1 MAFLTDKEE
10 LKPGLVIFR
19 RGDVQHRNWYCR
31 VKLPKADRYK
41 TISLKT
47 ADVRDAR
54 DRAYDHDADLR
65 FRIKHDVPIFNR
77 PFSEIAKEYVEQ
89 QKRRAATGQVSDARW
104 RKCQSVIKASLDPY
118 VGTTQIHLI
127 GHDRWDDY
135 PTWRREHGKG
145 RLRGQVS
152 DATIRFEM
160 SIFRS
165 VMSHAVKKRYI
176 RADQLFQGRP
186 TLAKMRR
193 DAFSPEEYRKLH
205 TVGRKWVKAANAKRP
220 SSNWYRTVAYNF
232 VLIMCNTGMRPS
244 EAKNLRWRDVT
255 IRKDR
260 KARDVAV
267 LRVSGKGK
275 TRELVAPASVADY
288 IERIRAI
295 AKAAGPDDRVF
306 TTHTGKPALTLYQ
319 NMIEDLLEEA
329 ELRTGPSGIPR
340 STYSFRHTYAT
351 FRLSEG
357 VDSYFLAQQ
366 MGTSVAM
373 IEDHYGHVTPV
384 RNANRILQGM
394 TGWQAIPAEPE
405 EAEAPT
411 KSSKGKKAI
420 PAEPEYE
427 TPSKA
432 SKGKKVSAAG
442 AAAQQKRASR
452 RRPASPEPRP

>member
-31 VKLPKADRYK
+31 VKLPKTDRYK

-47 ADVRDAR
+47 ADVASAR

-65 FRIKHDVPIFNR
+65 FRIKHDVPIFNHS
-77 PFSEIAKEYVEQ
+77 FSQIAKEYVEQ

-118 VGTTQIHLI
+118 VGSTQINLI
-127 GHDRWDDY
+127 GQDRWDDY

-145 RLRGQVS
+145 RLREQVS

-160 SIFRS
+160 SIFRA
-165 VMSHAVKKRYI
+165 VMGHAAKKRYI
-176 RADQLFQGRP
+176 RADQQFQGRP

-205 TVGRKWVKAANAKRP
+205 TVGRSWVQAAQRP
-220 SSNWYRTVAYNF
+220 SSTWYRTVAYNF

-260 KARDVAV
+260 EARDVAV

-275 TRELVAPASVADY
+275 TRELVAPASVAAY
-288 IERIRAI
+288 IERIRTI
-295 AKAAGPDDRVF
+295 AKASGPDDRVF

-319 NMIEDLLEEA
+319 NMIEDLLIEA
-329 ELRTGPSGIPR
+329 ELRDGPSGIPR

-384 RNANRILQGM
+384 RNADRILQGM

-405 EAEAPT
+405 SET
-411 KSSKGKKAI
+411 QSKASNGKKA
-420 PAEPEYE
+420 
-427 TPSKA
+427 
-432 SKGKKVSAAG
+432 SAAG
-442 AAAQQKRASR
+442 AAARQKRASR
-452 RRPASPEPRP
+452 RRPERPAPGP

>member
-31 VKLPKADRYK
+31 VKIPKSDRYK
-41 TISLKT
+41 TLSLKT
-47 ADVRDAR
+47 SDVSAAR

-65 FRIKHDVPIFNR
+65 FRLKHDVPIFNR
-77 PFSEIAKEYVEQ
+77 SFSQIAREYVDL
-89 QKRRAATGQVSDARW
+89 QKRRGATGQVSDARW
-104 RKCQSVIKASLDPY
+104 RKCESVIRARLDLY
-118 VGTTQIHLI
+118 IGSTQIHLI
-127 GHDRWDDY
+127 GQDRWDDY
-135 PTWRREHGKG
+135 PTWRRETSKG
-145 RLRGQVS
+145 RLREQVS

-165 VMSHAVKKRYI
+165 VMSFAVKKRYL
-176 RADQLFQGRP
+176 RADQLFEGRP

-205 TVGRKWVKAANAKRP
+205 TVGRSWVKAANRP
-220 SSNWYRTVAYNF
+220 SSDWYRTVAYNF

-260 KARDVAV
+260 EGRDVAV
-267 LRVSGKGK
+267 LSVTGKGK
-275 TRELVAPASVADY
+275 ARGLVAPASVAEYLD
-288 IERIRAI
+288 RIRAI
-295 AKAAGPDDRVF
+295 AKASEPDDRVF
-306 TTHTGKPALTLYQ
+306 TTHTGEPAKTLYK
-319 NMIEDLLEEA
+319 NMIEDLLTEA
-329 ELRTGPSGIPR
+329 ELRQGPSGIPR

-357 VDSYFLAQQ
+357 IDVYFLAEQ

-373 IEDHYGHVTPV
+373 IEDHYGHVSPV
-384 RNANRILQGM
+384 KNADRILHGM

-405 EAEAPT
+405 PEAP
-411 KSSKGKKAI
+411 SKGR
-420 PAEPEYE
+420 
-427 TPSKA
+427 KA
-432 SKGKKVSAAG
+432 SGGRAVAR
-442 AAAQQKRASR
+442 QPRASR
-452 RRPASPEPRP
+452 QRPARPDSRP

>member
-31 VKLPKADRYK
+31 VKLPKTDRYK

-47 ADVRDAR
+47 ADVASAR

-65 FRIKHDVPIFNR
+65 FRIKHDVPIFNHS
-77 PFSEIAKEYVEQ
+77 FSQIAKEYVEH

-118 VGTTQIHLI
+118 VGSTQIHLV
-127 GHDRWDDY
+127 GQDRWDDY
-135 PTWRREHGKG
+135 PTWRRENIKG
-145 RLRGQVS
+145 RLLRAQVS

-165 VMSHAVKKRYI
+165 VMGHAVKKRYI
-176 RADQLFQGRP
+176 RADQQFQGRP

-205 TVGRKWVKAANAKRP
+205 TVGRKWLQDAERP
-220 SSNWYRTVAYNF
+220 SSIWYRTVAYNF

-275 TRELVAPASVADY
+275 TRELVAPASVAAY

-306 TTHTGKPALTLYQ
+306 TIHTGKPALTLYQ

-384 RNANRILQGM
+384 KNADRILQGM
-394 TGWQAIPAEPE
+394 TGWQAILAEPE

-411 KSSKGKKAI
+411 KASKGKKAI
-420 PAEPEYE
+420 SAEPESE

-432 SKGKKVSAAG
+432 SKGKKASAAG
-442 AAAQQKRASR
+442 AAARQKQASR
-452 RRPASPEPRP
+452 RRPASPDPHP

>member
-1 MAFLTDKEE
+1 MTFLVDKEE

-31 VKLPKADRYK
+31 VKLPKTDRYK

-47 ADVRDAR
+47 EDVSTAR

-77 PFSEIAKEYVEQ
+77 SFSQIAKEYVDL
-89 QKRRAATGQVSDARW
+89 QKRRGATGQVSDARW
-104 RKCQSVIKASLDPY
+104 RKCESVIRARLDPY
-118 VGTTQIHLI
+118 VGSTQIHLV
-127 GHDRWDDY
+127 GQDRWDDY
-135 PTWRREHGKG
+135 PTWRRETSKG
-145 RLRGQVS
+145 RLRAQVS

-160 SIFRS
+160 SIFHA
-165 VMSHAVKKRYI
+165 VMSFALKKRYI

-186 TLAKMRR
+186 TLATMRR

-205 TVGRKWVKAANAKRP
+205 TVGRSWVKAANRP
-220 SSNWYRTVAYNF
+220 SSDWYRTVAYNF

-260 KARDVAV
+260 EARDVAV

-288 IERIRAI
+288 IQRIRTI
-295 AKAAGPDDRVF
+295 AKASGPDDRVF
-306 TTHTGKPALTLYQ
+306 TTHTGEPALSLYK
-319 NMIEDLLEEA
+319 NMIEDLLTEA
-329 ELRTGPSGIPR
+329 SLRLGPSGIPR

-357 VDSYFLAQQ
+357 IDSYFLAQQ
-366 MGTSVAM
+366 MGTSVKM
-373 IEDHYGHVTPV
+373 IEDHYGHVSPV
-384 RNANRILQGM
+384 KNADRILHGM
-394 TGWQAIPAEPE
+394 SGWQEIPAE
-405 EAEAPT
+405 
-411 KSSKGKKAI
+411 
-420 PAEPEYE
+420 AEPEGAAKG
-427 TPSKA
+427 TKA
-432 SKGKKVSAAG
+432 SANRPAAR
-442 AAAQQKRASR
+442 QKRASR
-452 RRPASPEPRP
+452 RRPGRPEPRP

>member
-31 VKLPKADRYK
+31 VKLPKTDRYK

-47 ADVRDAR
+47 ADVASAR

-65 FRIKHDVPIFNR
+65 FRIKHDVPIFNHS
-77 PFSEIAKEYVEQ
+77 FSQIAKEYVEQ

-118 VGTTQIHLI
+118 VGSTQIHLV
-127 GHDRWDDY
+127 GQDRWDDY

-145 RLRGQVS
+145 RLREQVS

-205 TVGRKWVKAANAKRP
+205 TVGRKWLQDAERP
-220 SSNWYRTVAYNF
+220 SSIWYRTVAYNF

-275 TRELVAPASVADY
+275 TRELVAPASVAEY

-306 TTHTGKPALTLYQ
+306 TIHTGKPALTLYQ

-384 RNANRILQGM
+384 RNADRILQGM

-411 KSSKGKKAI
+411 KASKGKKA
-420 PAEPEYE
+420 
-427 TPSKA
+427 
-432 SKGKKVSAAG
+432 SAAG
-442 AAAQQKRASR
+442 AAAPQKRASR
-452 RRPASPEPRP
+452 RRPASPDPHP

>member
-1 MAFLTDKEE
+1 MTFLTDKEE

-31 VKLPKADRYK
+31 VKLPKTDRYK

-47 ADVRDAR
+47 ADVASAR

-77 PFSEIAKEYVEQ
+77 PFTEIAKEYVEL

-104 RKCQSVIKASLDPY
+104 RKCQSVINARLNLY

-135 PTWRREHGKG
+135 PTWRRENGKG

-205 TVGRKWVKAANAKRP
+205 TVGREWVKAAEAAKHPRP
-220 SSNWYRTVAYNF
+220 SSTWYRTVAYNF

-244 EAKNLRWRDVT
+244 EAKNRRWRDVT

-260 KARDVAV
+260 QARDVAV

-275 TRELVAPASVADY
+275 TRGLVAPASVAEY
-288 IERIRAI
+288 IERIRTI
-295 AKAAGPDDRVF
+295 AKASGPDDRVF
-306 TTHTGKPALTLYQ
+306 TTHTGKPALSLYQ
-319 NMIEDLLEEA
+319 NMIEDLLIQA
-329 ELRTGPSGIPR
+329 ELRQGPSGIPR
-340 STYSFRHTYAT
+340 STYSFGHTYAT

-357 VDSYFLAQQ
+357 IDVYFLAEQ

-373 IEDHYGHVTPV
+373 IEDHYGHVSPV
-384 RNANRILQGM
+384 KNADRILHGM

-405 EAEAPT
+405 KSEAPT
-411 KSSKGKKAI
+411 KGTRA
-420 PAEPEYE
+420 
-427 TPSKA
+427 
-432 SKGKKVSAAG
+432 SAAG
-442 AAAQQKRASR
+442 AAARQKRASR
-452 RRPASPEPRP
+452 RRPARPDPHP